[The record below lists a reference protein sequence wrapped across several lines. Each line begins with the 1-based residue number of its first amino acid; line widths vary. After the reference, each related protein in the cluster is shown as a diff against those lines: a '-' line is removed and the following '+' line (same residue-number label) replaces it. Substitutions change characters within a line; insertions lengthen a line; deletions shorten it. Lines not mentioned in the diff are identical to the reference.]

1 VGDEDDLVARRVP
14 SFWHALCETHRMTR
28 IPSAAMA
35 CAILASVALAGCNR
49 PYEEVSTPAA
59 ENLARNVSASP
70 QPPASPD
77 PKAAASP
84 PRALPAPETFSDAMI
99 AAKIRASLA
108 SDAGMNGA
116 DVSVNTDHG
125 VVVLAGTVKSY
136 EQVGIA
142 SAYAQ
147 RQDGVM
153 RVDNQLTLG
162 LQ

>member
-1 VGDEDDLVARRVP
+1 
-14 SFWHALCETHRMTR
+14 M
-28 IPSAAMA
+28 
-35 CAILASVALAGCNR
+35 LAGLALAGCNR
-49 PYEEVSTPAA
+49 PYQQESAA
-59 ENLARNVSASP
+59 GPENLSRNVSVSP
-70 QPPASPD
+70 APPATPD
-77 PKAAASP
+77 PKAAAVTPP
-84 PRALPAPETFSDAMI
+84 PRGLPAPETFSDAAI
-99 AAKIRASLA
+99 TARIRASLA
-108 SDAGMNGA
+108 SDPGMSGA

-125 VVVLAGTVKSY
+125 VVILAGTVKSY